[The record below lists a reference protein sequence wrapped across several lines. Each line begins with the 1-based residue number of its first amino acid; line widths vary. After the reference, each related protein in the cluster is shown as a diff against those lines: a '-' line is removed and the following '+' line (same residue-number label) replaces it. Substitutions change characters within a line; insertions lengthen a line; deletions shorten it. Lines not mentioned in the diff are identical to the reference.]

1 MPYQVSA
8 PSLFLP
14 LSVSGYAAKG
24 VKLAFGCKHSYG
36 FLPGCMQ
43 VLSTR
48 KHINSPTQ
56 ELTHSQTYELTNLKT
71 HLLTNSSTQN
81 LANFSTHT
89 RQFLNSHPPTS
100 QLAVSPAYQL
110 LNSPTNKLVDLNLY
124 KSTLFFSPF

>member
-1 MPYQVSA
+1 MAYKVSA

-14 LSVSGYAAKG
+14 LSVSGHAAKG

-56 ELTHSQTYELTNLKT
+56 ELTHSQTYQLTNLKP
-71 HLLTNSSTQN
+71 HQLTNSSTQN

-100 QLAVSPAYQL
+100 QLAVSPTYPL
-110 LNSPTNKLVDLNLY
+110 THSSTDKLADLNLY
-124 KSTLFFSPF
+124 NSSLFPTPF

>member
-1 MPYQVSA
+1 MPYTVSA

-14 LSVSGYAAKG
+14 LPVSGHAAKG

-56 ELTHSQTYELTNLKT
+56 ELTHSQTYQLTNLKP
-71 HLLTNSSTQN
+71 HQLTNSSTQN
-81 LANFSTHT
+81 LANFSTHI
-89 RQFLNSHPPTS
+89 RQLLNSHPPTS
-100 QLAVSPAYQL
+100 QLTVSPTYPL
-110 LNSPTNKLVDLNLY
+110 THSSTDKLADLIFYN
-124 KSTLFFSPF
+124 STLFFSPF

>member
-1 MPYQVSA
+1 MPYTVSA

-14 LSVSGYAAKG
+14 LPVSGHAAKG
-24 VKLAFGCKHSYG
+24 VKPAFGCKHSYR

-48 KHINSPTQ
+48 KRINSQ
-56 ELTHSQTYELTNLKT
+56 THKLNHPQTHQLTNLKP
-71 HLLTNSSTQN
+71 HQLTNSSTQN

-100 QLAVSPAYQL
+100 QLAVSPTYRL
-110 LNSPTNKLVDLNLY
+110 THSSTDKLADLIFYN
-124 KSTLFFSPF
+124 STLFFSPF